1 MKLSDV
7 LTMGEIIENLVST
20 VSCGGNMLLNVG
32 PSSDGVIPVIF
43 RQRLITLGHWLN
55 VNGEAIY
62 SSSPWKCQNDTITDN
77 VWYTTNIKVQKTFQV
92 FYPFY
97 FLHILEQE
105 CLRNFTI
112 KIRN

>member
-1 MKLSDV
+1 MIDPGSVIETCFRKSWGYRRNMKLSDV
-7 LTMGEIIENLVST
+7 LTMDEIIENLVTT

-43 RQRLITLGHWLN
+43 QQRLVTLGNWLE

-77 VWYTTNIKVQKTFQV
+77 VWYTTNAKVWR
-92 FYPFY
+92 FY
-97 FLHILEQE
+97 
-105 CLRNFTI
+105 
-112 KIRN
+112 K